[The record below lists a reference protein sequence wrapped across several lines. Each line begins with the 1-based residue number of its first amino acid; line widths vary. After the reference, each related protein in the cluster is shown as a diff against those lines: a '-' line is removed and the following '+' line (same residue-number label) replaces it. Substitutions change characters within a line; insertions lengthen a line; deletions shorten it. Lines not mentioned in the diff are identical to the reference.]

1 MGCDETVHRESV
13 LHRAVM
19 AGDEQAWHALYEE
32 NFDALYRYVQWRCG
46 GMSSLGEET
55 VQETWL
61 TAVRK
66 IRRFDPRQGTFQA
79 WVRGIAANQLRNQF
93 RRQRAGTGST
103 GELDWEQAISLPP
116 EAAAENREQ
125 AEQIAAALAA
135 LPNQYEQVLRAKYVD
150 ALPVAEIAHSLSQT
164 PKAIESLL
172 SRAREAFRRECLQR
186 DDLSP

>member
-1 MGCDETVHRESV
+1 
-13 LHRAVM
+13 M

-135 LPNQYEQVLRAKYVD
+135 LPTNTNKSCGPNTSMPSR
-150 ALPVAEIAHSLSQT
+150 S
-164 PKAIESLL
+164 PK
-172 SRAREAFRRECLQR
+172 
-186 DDLSP
+186 SPTVSVKHPKQSNRC